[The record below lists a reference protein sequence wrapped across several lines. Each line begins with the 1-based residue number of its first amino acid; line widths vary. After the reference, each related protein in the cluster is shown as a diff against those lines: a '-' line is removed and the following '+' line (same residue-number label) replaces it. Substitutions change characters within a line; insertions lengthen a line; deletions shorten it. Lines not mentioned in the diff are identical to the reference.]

1 MDTPLKFWVFFGVGV
16 FAVLAFDLF
25 RKARQVTLREATFW
39 SIMWITLSLGFNAV
53 VWQWKGHERGLE
65 FLTGYLIEYSLS
77 VDNIFVF
84 VLIFSYFKVNPEY
97 QHRVLFWGVIGALV
111 LRGVMIGVG
120 VALVE
125 RFHWVLYLFGM
136 FLVYTGIK
144 LVYHKEEEHTNL
156 ENNALVRLC
165 CRFLPVTRISEGARF
180 LVKVDG
186 RWMLT
191 PLALVLIVVETTDV
205 IFAVD
210 SIPAIFGITLD
221 PFIIYTS
228 NVCAI
233 MGLRSL
239 YFLLAHVMNR
249 FVYLQMGLAL
259 ILCFIGIKMLVA
271 DVWKIPTSISLGLVG
286 LILAVAI
293 LASMIVTRHRK
304 P

>member
-1 MDTPLKFWVFFGVGV
+1 
-16 FAVLAFDLF
+16 
-25 RKARQVTLREATFW
+25 
-39 SIMWITLSLGFNAV
+39 MWITLSLGFNAV